1 MGAMTVHVHSIT
13 FDCHRWEPLVEFWA
27 AISDFAEDPQNPNND
42 GDPMGALRSPSG
54 LQLLFI
60 PVPEDKQV
68 KNRVHLDVVPVDQT
82 RDEQVAAA
90 VAAGATQ
97 VADHRRPDGSGWV
110 VLADP
115 EGNEF
120 CVERSQAER
129 DAAAT

>member
-1 MGAMTVHVHSIT
+1 MTFTVHSVT
-13 FDCHRWEPLVEFWA
+13 FDCHQWEPLVDFWSRV
-27 AISDFAEDPQNPNND
+27 SDFAEDPDNPNNP
-42 GDPMGALRSPSG
+42 GDPMGALRAPSG

-68 KNRVHLDVVPVDQT
+68 KNRLHLDVTPTDTT
-82 RDEQVAAA
+82 RDEQVQLALD
-90 VAAGATQ
+90 AGAAL
-97 VADHRRPDGSGWV
+97 VADHRREDGAGWV

-129 DAAAT
+129 DSAAT